1 MTIELVRRLR
11 SGDRAAVAEAL
22 NLVEDERPA
31 QREMADAMLAE
42 LEGREEEQDPGATA
56 LRVGITGAPGAGKS
70 SLIDALVRE
79 LRRSDRTVGIIAVDP
94 SSKQSGGALLGD
106 RLRVRSA
113 SGDPGVFMRS
123 MAARDRLGGLS
134 GATRAG
140 VQVLAAAF
148 EVVFVETV
156 GVGQSEAEIVN
167 LVHTLL
173 FIAQPGAGDS
183 VQFMKAGLI
192 EMPDIFVVNKADLG
206 PAAERTRSELLG
218 GLGLMD
224 PKAGSWTPP
233 ALLASA
239 RDSVGIDSIVKALF
253 AHRDF
258 LETSGNLGAR
268 LDSGRTQSLLSA
280 VLERYGSY
288 GIEALGGRD
297 AVIQI
302 VRAERKQA
310 LPALLRQLSTAIEDK
325 LRGG

>member
-1 MTIELVRRLR
+1 MPIELARRLR
-11 SGDRAAVAEAL
+11 SRDRTAVAEAL

-31 QREMADAMLAE
+31 QREMADSLLAE
-42 LEGREEEQDPGATA
+42 LEDQEANLDPGATA

-79 LRRSDRTVGIIAVDP
+79 LRHSDRSVGIIAVDP
-94 SSKQSGGALLGD
+94 SSKKSGGALLGD

-123 MAARDRLGGLS
+123 MATRDRLGGLS
-134 GATRAG
+134 GTTRAG
-140 VQVLAAAF
+140 VEVLAAAF
-148 EVVFVETV
+148 DVVFVETV

-206 PAAERTRSELLG
+206 PAAERTQSELLG

-224 PKAGSWTPP
+224 PKEGVWTPP

-239 RDSVGIDSIVKALF
+239 RDSVGIDSIVQALF
-253 AHRDF
+253 DHREF
-258 LETSGNLGAR
+258 LETRGTLGSR
-268 LDSGRTQSLLSA
+268 LDSGRTESLLGA
-280 VLERYGSY
+280 LRERYGSH
-288 GIEALGGRD
+288 GIEALGGRE
-297 AVIQI
+297 AVIKT
-302 VRAERKQA
+302 VGAEKKQA
-310 LPALLRQLSTAIEDK
+310 LPALLRQLSRAIEDK